1 MAIPK
6 LSDDGLK
13 RKLKRQMIYYFG
25 QKSYYKDTFLL
36 EKASQDEGG
45 FIDMKEFLTFNKV
58 KAFFTESGFDVGHE
72 LSQCR
77 RARLV

>member
-25 QKSYYKDTFLL
+25 QKNYYKDTFLL

-45 FIDMKEFLTFNKV
+45 FIDLKEFLTFNKV
-58 KAFFTESGFDVGHE
+58 KAFFTESGFDVATE
-72 LSQCR
+72 QERMLR
-77 RARLV
+77 TL

>member
-25 QKSYYKDTFLL
+25 QKNYYKDTFLL

-58 KAFFTESGFDVGHE
+58 KAFFTESGFDVATE
-72 LSQCR
+72 QERMLR
-77 RARLV
+77 TL

>member
-25 QKSYYKDTFLL
+25 QKNYYKDTFLL
-36 EKASQDEGG
+36 VKASQDKGG

-58 KAFFTESGFDVGHE
+58 KAFFTESGFDVATE
-72 LSQCR
+72 QERMLR
-77 RARLV
+77 TL

>member
-1 MAIPK
+1 MAILK

-25 QKSYYKDTFLL
+25 QKNYYKDTFLL

-58 KAFFTESGFDVGHE
+58 KAFFTESGFDVATE
-72 LSQCR
+72 QERMLR
-77 RARLV
+77 TL